1 MKKTKDLEL
10 EPAVPKLPAPKPKQ
24 ARLSPGAADRI
35 LEKVDRLT
43 KK

>member
-1 MKKTKDLEL
+1 MKKKDIEL
-10 EPAVPKLPAPKPKQ
+10 APKKLPMPKQ
-24 ARLSPGAADRI
+24 ARLSPAAADRI